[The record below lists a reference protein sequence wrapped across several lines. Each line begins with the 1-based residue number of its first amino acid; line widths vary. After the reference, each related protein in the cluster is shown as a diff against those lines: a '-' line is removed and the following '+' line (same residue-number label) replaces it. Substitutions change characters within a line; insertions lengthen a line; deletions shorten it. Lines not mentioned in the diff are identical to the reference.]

1 MQPVLALDI
10 GNTRIK
16 GLSFEGGLK
25 KDRFHWKDWAAFAN
39 WTQDQ
44 DQQWSVVAGSVGLKE
59 LPTEKLSQHIQFYK
73 ASSTW
78 PVPVKLNYKTPESL
92 GIDRL
97 AAVVAAWEQFGEACL
112 IFDIGTCMTIDF
124 IDQAGV
130 YQGGNI
136 APGWRMRLRA
146 MHEMTSNLPFAE
158 ADHDIPLIG
167 DSTITALQ
175 AGAFH
180 GILLEIKAY
189 VAALKQRTELINVIL
204 TGGDANEFAKKLKM
218 EIFALPDLVFEGL
231 YKMLHAKLS

>member
-1 MQPVLALDI
+1 MQSVLALDI

-16 GLSFEGGLK
+16 GLSFEEGRK
-25 KDRFHWKDWAAFAN
+25 KNRFHWKDWGAFAD
-39 WTQDQ
+39 WTHEQKRE
-44 DQQWSVVAGSVGLKE
+44 WSVVAGSVGLKE
-59 LPTEKLSQHIQFYK
+59 LSTEMLSDHIQFYQ
-73 ASSTW
+73 ASTQWS
-78 PVPVKLNYKTPESL
+78 VPVKLNYKTPESL

-124 IDQAGV
+124 VDHEGV
-130 YQGGNI
+130 YHGGNI
-136 APGWRMRLRA
+136 APGWKMRLRA

-158 ADHDIPLIG
+158 ADPTISLIG
-167 DSTITALQ
+167 VSTNSALQ

-189 VAALKQRTELINVIL
+189 VATLKQRTELINVIL